1 MDDDRNFEFPQ
12 SSGFGVAKVLWL
24 LKWLQ
29 LVKVFF
35 CTLRCSVGL
44 VIGLVV
50 GIYAN
55 SKKSEMWFLREAF
68 LRC

>member
-12 SSGFGVAKVLWL
+12 SSGFGVAKVLWH

-35 CTLRCSVGL
+35 CTLQCSVGL
-44 VIGLVV
+44 VIVLAYIATPKRVEYV
-50 GIYAN
+50 
-55 SKKSEMWFLREAF
+55 F
-68 LRC
+68 